1 LSGLV
6 EEGTLQLDLFSDRDK
21 KINMLKVMDDIKD
34 RYGDDAIMRAS
45 SLTEAGQARE
55 RAKMIGGHYK

>member
-1 LSGLV
+1 
-6 EEGTLQLDLFSDRDK
+6 
-21 KINMLKVMDDIKD
+21 MDEFLAPEPNIKD